1 MIMTTLMTI
10 IMIFSEGQQ
19 TKRGMESW
27 LHRRTGKISAS
38 SMVASMNKKRKVD
51 YS

>member
-1 MIMTTLMTI
+1 MTTLMM
-10 IMIFSEGQQ
+10 IMMMFSEGQQ